1 MATRTKKKA
10 KRKKP
15 KPFRAVTAVKAM
27 ARALVGPPPPTRRVP
42 DVRSKAEGKAAKHKP
57 TLRRLL
63 SEEDG

>member
-1 MATRTKKKA
+1 VATTTKKKA

-42 DVRSKAEGKAAKHKP
+42 GIHEKEAARREKHKP
-57 TLRRLL
+57 TLQRLIN
-63 SEEDG
+63 EEGS